1 MGAESYVKKAF
12 PFSES
17 FPNYLRKTNIRKL
30 PLLLLELR
38 TWLNGNH
45 SLGRCR
51 KQFQLPLSPFC
62 YVETEE
68 HEKLAI
74 DWQLETSSVTL
85 VEMYLNLEIS

>member
-12 PFSES
+12 LLSES

-30 PLLLLELR
+30 PLLLLGLK

-51 KQFQLPLSPFC
+51 KQFRLPLFPFC
-62 YVETEE
+62 SVEPAE
-68 HEKLAI
+68 HETLVI
-74 DWQLETSSVTL
+74 DWQLETLAVTL